1 MKRKWLKGAG
11 IGLGALV
18 FSTLGI
24 FASDS
29 LRGID
34 SRIEN
39 LASIGDSGI
48 CSEYAV
54 PIKVDGNLLCVDMY
68 EASPS
73 DECQFQEISNTVQSE
88 RNTITKGCVPV
99 SQPEVAPWN
108 YISLPQA
115 QRMCAE
121 TGKRLPTSNEW
132 YAFALGTD
140 VDSCVIDAD
149 TYTETGRAE
158 CASSVGVYDVVGNLW
173 EWVDETVVE
182 GNLNGILLPEEGYVA
197 SVDSDGI
204 ALTSTS
210 SPQLLYGEDYFWSKN
225 NGVYGVIRGGFYG
238 SGKDAG
244 LYGVNASVET
254 SLATL
259 GIGFRCVE
267 DVI

>member
-1 MKRKWLKGAG
+1 MKKKWLKGAG

-34 SRIEN
+34 SRVDN
-39 LASIGDSGI
+39 LASLGDSGV
-48 CSEYAV
+48 CSKYAV
-54 PIKVDGNLLCVDMY
+54 PVKVDGNLLCVDMY

-73 DECQFQEISNTVQSE
+73 ESCPFQEITSVVQSE
-88 RNTITKGCVPV
+88 RNTIAKGCAPV
-99 SQPEVAPWN
+99 SLPEVAPWN

-121 TGKRLPTSNEW
+121 AGKRLPTSNEW

-140 VDSCVIDAD
+140 IESCVIDESV
-149 TYTETGRAE
+149 YIETGLSE
-158 CASSVGVYDVVGNLW
+158 CVSSAGAHDVIGNLW
-173 EWVDETVVE
+173 EWVDETVTE
-182 GNLNGILLPEEGYVA
+182 GSVNGIRLPEEGYVA

-204 ALTSTS
+204 ALTSTTT
-210 SPQLLYGEDYFWSKN
+210 PQDLYGEDYFWSKQE
-225 NGVYGVIRGGFYG
+225 GVYGMIRGGFYG